1 MADDSGR
8 ESVDEIVSSSLLV
21 LSVDHAAHE
30 ALDLHVAGW
39 NTDDEGDTPAS
50 SEVVEQDQEESV
62 GATEEM
68 LDDAEI
74 DQLLLAASQEYGVTG
89 EEVGSAR
96 RRFGSPVSSA
106 GVEEARKFGV
116 PPKTRRQTSW
126 ACGVWASWVRDR
138 TTLPV
143 VDPLEGNHELGE
155 DINSMSIKALQ
166 FWLPIAK

>member
-21 LSVDHAAHE
+21 LSGDHAAHE

-39 NTDDEGDTPAS
+39 NTDDEEDTRP
-50 SEVVEQDQEESV
+50 SEVVEQDQEQSV

-74 DQLLLAASQEYGVTG
+74 DQLLLAASQVTG

-96 RRFGSPVSSA
+96 LPSFWFTCILRKCGRGNLGCRQRLVVRHLGLAGCGRLGLEIVKLFPLSILSKETMSS
-106 GVEEARKFGV
+106 
-116 PPKTRRQTSW
+116 
-126 ACGVWASWVRDR
+126 VRI
-138 TTLPV
+138 LIV
-143 VDPLEGNHELGE
+143 
-155 DINSMSIKALQ
+155 
-166 FWLPIAK
+166 